1 MASAYDSEL
10 ARKLNLKSGMK
21 VRVIDPPADV
31 DLGGLSTGDPPDAD
45 GVIAF
50 VRTLAEVDAK
60 GDPVLDAA
68 GADRIAWLAYPKG
81 GRLGTD
87 LNRDVLWK
95 HMLRKGVQGVRQVA
109 IDDTWSALRFR
120 PAK

>member
-10 ARKLNLKSGMK
+10 AKKLNLKSGMK
-21 VRVIDPPADV
+21 VHVIGGPAEV
-31 DLGGLSTGDPPDAD
+31 DLGGLAIGDLPDAD

-50 VRTLAEVDAK
+50 VGTLAEVDAK

-68 GADRIAWLAYPKG
+68 RNDRIAWLAYPKG
-81 GRLGTD
+81 GQRGTD
-87 LNRDVLWK
+87 LNRDILWS

-109 IDDTWSALRFR
+109 IDETWSALRFR
-120 PAK
+120 PAR